1 MNSSNQEENRA
12 VSSPKDVFMQL
23 LVIIALYIS
32 AVSFGLLLFN
42 YIDLWFPDP
51 LVDFYARTSG
61 SIRWALASL
70 TIVFPVY
77 LWLAWTLAREMGRDP
92 AKRELKIRKW
102 LVYFTLF
109 AAAVIII
116 GDLVTLI
123 YNFLNGDL
131 SARFVLKVV
140 SVLAIALAVFV
151 YYIWNLKQ
159 GTAALLDSRMR
170 WFVWVVTAVVVAAT
184 VSGFFVVGS

>member
-23 LVIIALYIS
+23 LVMIALYIS
-32 AVSFGLLLFN
+32 AVSFGMLLFN

-77 LWLAWTLAREMGRDP
+77 LWLAWTLAREMSRDP

-116 GDLVTLI
+116 GDLVYLI
-123 YNFLNGDL
+123 YKFLHG
-131 SARFVLKVV
+131 
-140 SVLAIALAVFV
+140 
-151 YYIWNLKQ
+151 
-159 GTAALLDSRMR
+159 
-170 WFVWVVTAVVVAAT
+170 
-184 VSGFFVVGS
+184 